1 LKTTIHSFWIILIL
15 LAVTACKTQKSRSD
29 LSPIAK
35 LYHNTTAEFNG
46 YFNADVLVTESI
58 NALDNQ
64 YQDNYNKVL
73 PLYPYLESSNPK
85 AMAENLNNAIEKVSI
100 VVALHRQSHWTD
112 DCYLLIGKAQFL
124 KQDFESA
131 EETLK
136 FLIKEFPGTTAGK
149 TKGSKSSKSKEPEGE
164 KTQSKSESSKTLSGK
179 ELEKQR
185 AKARKERSK
194 EIKRRKKERA
204 KAAKLRK
211 KGKKVPS
218 TGSRTTKKEDPKD
231 NTEQTE
237 TEEEE
242 IAEPEPEQD
251 QPIETISIG
260 SDYEREIEGGSPESY
275 FLRHRPAYQEGLL
288 WLARTYIERENYP
301 EAERLMTRLDRSGGT
316 FTDIR
321 GELAVVQAY
330 YQIQRNNYDQAIPYL
345 EKAIKFEKDRYRK
358 ARLAYIIAQ
367 IHQQSKRSQEA
378 YAGFE
383 RVLKLKPL
391 YDMEFSARLSM
402 AQNAWLNGQSSPEEA
417 KKELNKM
424 LKDEKNVEY
433 QDKIYYALAQ
443 IDLQTGD
450 KDSAIENLLLSIAN
464 GSGNAAQQTE
474 SYYTLGTLY
483 FEKEEYVE
491 AKTYYDLA
499 LGVMPKTD
507 ERYAPTSKIANS
519 LTDIA
524 ENIVTIE
531 LQDSLLRISRL
542 SEDEQK
548 ALAFEIKKRED
559 DARRQAL
566 LDKAAGNQAKG
577 GRSALA
583 GNGSNAGPNASS
595 FFAYN
600 DRSLK
605 RGLRDFE
612 REWGTRPLEDNWR
625 RGTDSNAGDIEE
637 LEELEE
643 VASTVLTDDDVARI
657 LKDVPRTPDQVKI
670 ADKKIMD
677 ALFNLGR
684 LYRER
689 LNNNKK
695 SVATLE
701 ELLKRYPDTQ
711 YKVDALY
718 FLYLAHT
725 DLKNTAEAK
734 KYYDELVNNYPNTNI
749 VRSLL
754 DPEYVKRT
762 MDKEQQL
769 NRYYD
774 EAYASFT
781 SGQFEEAYQKI
792 QKAPQKFGTTH
803 DLRARFDLLGAMCV
817 GNIEGEEAY
826 IRSLKDVVAK
836 YPNSTEQKRAK
847 EILRLLGVVSTT
859 GPGAE
864 LEEGEES
871 PYEIEFDKLH
881 YMIVVF
887 DNKINLARAKADVS
901 DYHKKF
907 HNLDKLRISN
917 IYLGDAENRV
927 PIIVIRRF
935 KDKTEAMNYY
945 DGVQKNMKEYLSMDV
960 EFSLYAV
967 SQNNYRQILKNKSV
981 AGYGPFFDFN
991 YLD

>member
-1 LKTTIHSFWIILIL
+1 MYGVNWPL
-15 LAVTACKTQKSRSD
+15 CK
-29 LSPIAK
+29 P
-35 LYHNTTAEFNG
+35 
-46 YFNADVLVTESI
+46 
-58 NALDNQ
+58 
-64 YQDNYNKVL
+64 
-73 PLYPYLESSNPK
+73 
-85 AMAENLNNAIEKVSI
+85 
-100 VVALHRQSHWTD
+100 
-112 DCYLLIGKAQFL
+112 
-124 KQDFESA
+124 
-131 EETLK
+131 
-136 FLIKEFPGTTAGK
+136 
-149 TKGSKSSKSKEPEGE
+149 
-164 KTQSKSESSKTLSGK
+164 
-179 ELEKQR
+179 
-185 AKARKERSK
+185 
-194 EIKRRKKERA
+194 
-204 KAAKLRK
+204 
-211 KGKKVPS
+211 
-218 TGSRTTKKEDPKD
+218 TTKS
-231 NTEQTE
+231 NG
-237 TEEEE
+237 
-242 IAEPEPEQD
+242 
-251 QPIETISIG
+251 TI
-260 SDYEREIEGGSPESY
+260 
-275 FLRHRPAYQEGLL
+275 
-288 WLARTYIERENYP
+288 T
-301 EAERLMTRLDRSGGT
+301 TRLFHIWKRPS
-316 FTDIR
+316 
-321 GELAVVQAY
+321 
-330 YQIQRNNYDQAIPYL
+330 N
-345 EKAIKFEKDRYRK
+345 FEKDRYRR

-367 IHQQSKRSQEA
+367 IHQRAKRSQEA

-464 GSGNAAQQTE
+464 GAGNAAQQTE

-483 FEKEEYVE
+483 FEKEEYVD

-507 ERYAPTSKIANS
+507 ERYAATSKIANS

-524 ENIVTIE
+524 DNIVTIE
-531 LQDSLLRISRL
+531 LQDSLLVISRL
-542 SEDEQK
+542 SEEEQK

-566 LDKAAGNQAKG
+566 LDKAAGSQAGKG
-577 GRSALA
+577 GRTAALA

-605 RGLRDFE
+605 RGIRDFE
-612 REWGTRPLEDNWR
+612 REWGTRVLDDNWR
-625 RGTDSNAGDIEE
+625 RGSDSNASDLEE
-637 LEELEE
+637 LEELED

-657 LKDVPRTPDQVKI
+657 LKDVPRTPDQIKI
-670 ADKKIMD
+670 ANKKIMD
-677 ALFNLGR
+677 AMFSLGR

-689 LNNNKK
+689 LNNNEK

-769 NRYYD
+769 NNYYD

-781 SGQFEEAYQKI
+781 SGQFEDAYQKI

-864 LEEGEES
+864 LKEGEES

-907 HNLDKLRISN
+907 HKLDKLRISN

-935 KDKTEAMNYY
+935 KDKTEAMKYY
-945 DGVQKNMKEYLSMDV
+945 DGVQKNMEEYLSMDV
-960 EFSLYAV
+960 GFSLYAV